1 MTIDSSGIVTFV
13 DDIKIKDGGT
23 IGVAST
29 ADAMT
34 ISSAGIVTFKDDIL
48 VKDGGTIGSATTAG
62 AITVAE
68 LGAVTLAD
76 DLAVTGNAITTLG
89 VGVAGNTAPMAN
101 SFSIGDPA
109 NVIIQTSING
119 AQNIIIGDPTGKT
132 NHSLDVRGTANTGA
146 LTSTAVTISGLTA
159 SRALQTDGSKGL
171 ESSAVTTTELGR
183 LSGVT
188 GDIQTQLDAKIAT
201 TDSASNDF
209 ITFTRLNANVNA
221 VMANVDEKS
230 GTANT
235 NAAALASGIA
245 AITAGGTLLKA
256 HTNSNV
262 QAAGSTANTF
272 FIGAA
277 MPGDGLANIL
287 SVALDGVVQQKDVP
301 SGTYAANN
309 DFIINAAA
317 AHASIKFT
325 APSIP
330 VGSTVV
336 ITALKA

>member
-1 MTIDSSGIVTFV
+1 M
-13 DDIKIKDGGT
+13 
-23 IGVAST
+23 
-29 ADAMT
+29 
-34 ISSAGIVTFKDDIL
+34 
-48 VKDGGTIGSATTAG
+48 
-62 AITVAE
+62 
-68 LGAVTLAD
+68 
-76 DLAVTGNAITTLG
+76 
-89 VGVAGNTAPMAN
+89 
-101 SFSIGDPA
+101 
-109 NVIIQTSING
+109 
-119 AQNIIIGDPTGKT
+119 
-132 NHSLDVRGTANTGA
+132 
-146 LTSTAVTISGLTA
+146 
-159 SRALQTDGSKGL
+159 
-171 ESSAVTTTELGR
+171 
-183 LSGVT
+183 SGVT

-287 SVALDGVVQQKDVP
+287 SVSLDGVAQQKDVP
-301 SGTYAANN
+301 SGTFAANN

-330 VGSTVV
+330 VGSTVI

>member
-1 MTIDSSGIVTFV
+1 MSGT
-13 DDIKIKDGGT
+13 
-23 IGVAST
+23 
-29 ADAMT
+29 
-34 ISSAGIVTFKDDIL
+34 
-48 VKDGGTIGSATTAG
+48 
-62 AITVAE
+62 
-68 LGAVTLAD
+68 
-76 DLAVTGNAITTLG
+76 
-89 VGVAGNTAPMAN
+89 
-101 SFSIGDPA
+101 
-109 NVIIQTSING
+109 Q
-119 AQNIIIGDPTGKT
+119 
-132 NHSLDVRGTANTGA
+132 SLDVRGTANTGG

-171 ESSAVTTTELGR
+171 ESSAVTTTELGY

-188 GDIQTQLDAKIAT
+188 SAIQTQLNSKIAT

-209 ITFTRLNANVNA
+209 ITFARLNANVNT

-245 AITAGGTLLKA
+245 AITGGGTLLKA
-256 HTNSNV
+256 HSNSNV

-287 SVALDGVVQQKDVP
+287 SVSLDGVVQQKDVP
-301 SGTYAANN
+301 SGTFAANN

-330 VGSTVV
+330 VGSTVI